1 MVQGI
6 SNSNKM
12 TLSSE
17 KTESDIPTESYSVN
31 RYLNKCQL
39 TPESIKKLAE
49 KLDILKKIA
58 SLKDNIVSH
67 NDEKDLHEDED
78 KTPEN
83 YEGLLLSHRYLLSS
97 GGSKT
102 KKISLDI
109 NIKKGF
115 NSLYIGREE
124 KKAQLTDQRINKKT
138 SKIDKKTSKIDKY
151 KLQPHVGT
159 EEKTV
164 IKGIIRKNNVK
175 TMVNELLTAKKSSAF
190 PIFVDKKINQQRYIK
205 LAEKIIKKEPVNN
218 DNVDLVSS
226 ATKQEKQAQIHQ
238 KENNSAYKNIESSM
252 AMPLN
257 NVSKV
262 DTKEEP
268 EIYQENIN
276 ETNKVV
282 PFPSQVTPV
291 KTVIALPKVAKMVSQ
306 LPAWQV
312 IDKKISML
320 TLPPSITYTFTKW
333 KSRYH
338 QAKIHFIDK
347 QVQLIASSGRVYQTA
362 LENLKQYNGGLSID
376 LTNSHKNKSWYINS
390 INAIYEREDENE

>member
-58 SLKDNIVSH
+58 SLKDNIASH
-67 NDEKDLHEDED
+67 NDEQDLQED

-97 GGSKT
+97 GDSKT

-138 SKIDKKTSKIDKY
+138 SKIDKY
-151 KLQPHVGT
+151 KLQPHVGI

-164 IKGIIRKNNVK
+164 IKDIIRKNNVK
-175 TMVNELLTAKKSSAF
+175 TMVNEFLSAKKSSVF

-205 LAEKIIKKEPVNN
+205 LVEKIIKKEPINN

-268 EIYQENIN
+268 EIYQENIT

-282 PFPSQVTPV
+282 PFSSQVTPI

>member
-58 SLKDNIVSH
+58 SLKDNITSH
-67 NDEKDLHEDED
+67 NDEQDLQED

-138 SKIDKKTSKIDKY
+138 SKIDKY
-151 KLQPHVGT
+151 KLQPHVGI

-164 IKGIIRKNNVK
+164 IKDIIRKNNVK
-175 TMVNELLTAKKSSAF
+175 TMVNEFLSAKKSSVF

-205 LAEKIIKKEPVNN
+205 LVEKIIKKEPVNN

-268 EIYQENIN
+268 EIYQENIT

-282 PFPSQVTPV
+282 PFSSQVTPI

-390 INAIYEREDENE
+390 INSIYEREDENE

>member
-58 SLKDNIVSH
+58 SLKDNIASH
-67 NDEKDLHEDED
+67 NDEQDLQED

-138 SKIDKKTSKIDKY
+138 SKIDKY
-151 KLQPHVGT
+151 KLQPHVGI

-164 IKGIIRKNNVK
+164 IKDIIRKNNVK
-175 TMVNELLTAKKSSAF
+175 TMVNEFLSAKKSSVF

-205 LAEKIIKKEPVNN
+205 LVEKIIKKEPVNN
-218 DNVDLVSS
+218 DNIDLVSS

-268 EIYQENIN
+268 EIYQENIT

-282 PFPSQVTPV
+282 PFSSQVTPI
-291 KTVIALPKVAKMVSQ
+291 KTVIALPKVAKMVLQ

>member
-115 NSLYIGREE
+115 NSLYIGIEE
-124 KKAQLTDQRINKKT
+124 KKAQLTDQRIN
-138 SKIDKKTSKIDKY
+138 KKTSKIDKY

-175 TMVNELLTAKKSSAF
+175 TMVNEFLTAKKSSAF

-257 NVSKV
+257 NVSKF

-282 PFPSQVTPV
+282 PFPSQVTPI

-362 LENLKQYNGGLSID
+362 LENLKQYNGVLSID

>member
-58 SLKDNIVSH
+58 SLKDNIASH
-67 NDEKDLHEDED
+67 NDEQDLQED
-78 KTPEN
+78 KMPEN

-138 SKIDKKTSKIDKY
+138 SKIDKY
-151 KLQPHVGT
+151 KLQPHVGI

-164 IKGIIRKNNVK
+164 IKDIIRKNNVK
-175 TMVNELLTAKKSSAF
+175 TMVNEFLSAKNSSVF
-190 PIFVDKKINQQRYIK
+190 PIFVDKKINQQQYIK
-205 LAEKIIKKEPVNN
+205 FLEKIIKKEPVNN

-268 EIYQENIN
+268 EIYQENIT

-282 PFPSQVTPV
+282 PFSSQVTPI

-390 INAIYEREDENE
+390 INAIFEREDENE

>member
-58 SLKDNIVSH
+58 SLKDNIASH
-67 NDEKDLHEDED
+67 NDEQDLQED

-138 SKIDKKTSKIDKY
+138 SKIDKY

-164 IKGIIRKNNVK
+164 IKDIIRKNNVK
-175 TMVNELLTAKKSSAF
+175 TMVNEFLSAKKSSVF

-205 LAEKIIKKEPVNN
+205 LVEKIIKKEPVNN
-218 DNVDLVSS
+218 DNIDLVSS

-268 EIYQENIN
+268 EIYQENIT

-282 PFPSQVTPV
+282 PFSSQVTPI

>member
-58 SLKDNIVSH
+58 SLKDNITSH
-67 NDEKDLHEDED
+67 NDEQDLQED

-138 SKIDKKTSKIDKY
+138 SKIDKY
-151 KLQPHVGT
+151 KLQSHVGI

-164 IKGIIRKNNVK
+164 IKDIIRKNN
-175 TMVNELLTAKKSSAF
+175 
-190 PIFVDKKINQQRYIK
+190 
-205 LAEKIIKKEPVNN
+205 
-218 DNVDLVSS
+218 
-226 ATKQEKQAQIHQ
+226 
-238 KENNSAYKNIESSM
+238 
-252 AMPLN
+252 
-257 NVSKV
+257 
-262 DTKEEP
+262 
-268 EIYQENIN
+268 
-276 ETNKVV
+276 
-282 PFPSQVTPV
+282 
-291 KTVIALPKVAKMVSQ
+291 
-306 LPAWQV
+306 
-312 IDKKISML
+312 
-320 TLPPSITYTFTKW
+320 
-333 KSRYH
+333 
-338 QAKIHFIDK
+338 
-347 QVQLIASSGRVYQTA
+347 
-362 LENLKQYNGGLSID
+362 
-376 LTNSHKNKSWYINS
+376 
-390 INAIYEREDENE
+390 

>member
-58 SLKDNIVSH
+58 SLKDNIASH
-67 NDEKDLHEDED
+67 NDEQDLQED

-124 KKAQLTDQRINKKT
+124 KKAQLTEQRIN
-138 SKIDKKTSKIDKY
+138 KKTSKIDKY
-151 KLQPHVGT
+151 KLQPHVGI

-164 IKGIIRKNNVK
+164 IKDIIRKNNVK
-175 TMVNELLTAKKSSAF
+175 TMVNEFLSAKKSSVF

-205 LAEKIIKKEPVNN
+205 LVEKIIKKEPVNN

-238 KENNSAYKNIESSM
+238 EENNSAYKNIESSM

-268 EIYQENIN
+268 EIYQENIT

-282 PFPSQVTPV
+282 PFSSQVTPI

>member
-58 SLKDNIVSH
+58 SLKDNIASH
-67 NDEKDLHEDED
+67 NDEQDLQED
-78 KTPEN
+78 KMPEN

-138 SKIDKKTSKIDKY
+138 SKIDKY
-151 KLQPHVGT
+151 KLQPHVGI

-164 IKGIIRKNNVK
+164 IKDIIRKNNVK
-175 TMVNELLTAKKSSAF
+175 TMVNEFLSTKKSSVF

-205 LAEKIIKKEPVNN
+205 LVEKIIKKEPVNN

-268 EIYQENIN
+268 EIYQENIT

-282 PFPSQVTPV
+282 PFSSQVTPI

>member
-58 SLKDNIVSH
+58 SLKDNIASH
-67 NDEKDLHEDED
+67 NDEQDLQED
-78 KTPEN
+78 KMPEN

-138 SKIDKKTSKIDKY
+138 SKIDKY
-151 KLQPHVGT
+151 KLQPHVGI

-164 IKGIIRKNNVK
+164 IKDIIRKNNVK
-175 TMVNELLTAKKSSAF
+175 TMVNEFLSAKKSSVF

-205 LAEKIIKKEPVNN
+205 LVEKIIKKEPVNN

-268 EIYQENIN
+268 EIYQENIT

-282 PFPSQVTPV
+282 PFSSQVTPI

-390 INAIYEREDENE
+390 INSIYEREDENE

>member
-58 SLKDNIVSH
+58 SLKDNIASH
-67 NDEKDLHEDED
+67 NDEQDLQED

-124 KKAQLTDQRINKKT
+124 KKTQLTDQRIN
-138 SKIDKKTSKIDKY
+138 KKTSKIDKY

-175 TMVNELLTAKKSSAF
+175 TMVNEFLSAKKSSAF
-190 PIFVDKKINQQRYIK
+190 PIFVDKKINQQRHIK
-205 LAEKIIKKEPVNN
+205 LAEKIIKKESVNN

-257 NVSKV
+257 NVSKF

-282 PFPSQVTPV
+282 PFPSQVTPI

>member
-1 MVQGI
+1 
-6 SNSNKM
+6 M

-49 KLDILKKIA
+49 KLDILKKIS
-58 SLKDNIVSH
+58 SLKDNITSH
-67 NDEKDLHEDED
+67 NDEQDLQED

-138 SKIDKKTSKIDKY
+138 SKIDKY
-151 KLQPHVGT
+151 KLQPHVGI

-164 IKGIIRKNNVK
+164 IKDIIRKNNVK
-175 TMVNELLTAKKSSAF
+175 TMVNEFLSAKKSSVF

-205 LAEKIIKKEPVNN
+205 LVEKIIKKEPVNN

-268 EIYQENIN
+268 EIYQENIT

-282 PFPSQVTPV
+282 PFSSQVTPI

>member
-58 SLKDNIVSH
+58 SLKDNIASH
-67 NDEKDLHEDED
+67 NDEQDLQED

-138 SKIDKKTSKIDKY
+138 SKIDKY
-151 KLQPHVGT
+151 KLQPHVGI

-164 IKGIIRKNNVK
+164 IKDIIRKNNVK
-175 TMVNELLTAKKSSAF
+175 TMVNEFLSAKKSSVF

-205 LAEKIIKKEPVNN
+205 LVEKIIKKEPVNN

-268 EIYQENIN
+268 EIYQENIT

-282 PFPSQVTPV
+282 PFSSQVTPI
-291 KTVIALPKVAKMVSQ
+291 KTVIALPKVVKMVSQ

>member
-58 SLKDNIVSH
+58 SLKDNIASH
-67 NDEKDLHEDED
+67 NDEQDLQED

-138 SKIDKKTSKIDKY
+138 SKIDKY
-151 KLQPHVGT
+151 KLQPHVGI

-164 IKGIIRKNNVK
+164 IKDIIRKNNVK
-175 TMVNELLTAKKSSAF
+175 TMVNEFLSAKKSSVF

-205 LAEKIIKKEPVNN
+205 LVEKIIKKEPVNN
-218 DNVDLVSS
+218 DNIDLVSS

-282 PFPSQVTPV
+282 PFSSQVTPI
-291 KTVIALPKVAKMVSQ
+291 KTVIALPKVAKMISQ

>member
-58 SLKDNIVSH
+58 SLKDNITSH
-67 NDEKDLHEDED
+67 NDEQDLQED

-124 KKAQLTDQRINKKT
+124 KKAQLTGQRIN
-138 SKIDKKTSKIDKY
+138 KKTSKIDKY
-151 KLQPHVGT
+151 KLQPHVGI

-164 IKGIIRKNNVK
+164 IKDIIRKNNVK
-175 TMVNELLTAKKSSAF
+175 TMVNEFLSAKKSSVF

-205 LAEKIIKKEPVNN
+205 LVEKIIKKEPINN

-268 EIYQENIN
+268 EIYQENIT

-282 PFPSQVTPV
+282 PFSSQVTPI

-390 INAIYEREDENE
+390 INSIYEREDENE

>member
-58 SLKDNIVSH
+58 SLKDNIASH
-67 NDEKDLHEDED
+67 NDEQDLQED
-78 KTPEN
+78 KMPEN

-138 SKIDKKTSKIDKY
+138 SKIDKY
-151 KLQPHVGT
+151 KLQPHVGI

-164 IKGIIRKNNVK
+164 IKDIIRKNNVK
-175 TMVNELLTAKKSSAF
+175 TMVNEFLSTKKSSVF

-205 LAEKIIKKEPVNN
+205 FLEKIIKKELVNN

-238 KENNSAYKNIESSM
+238 KENNSVYKNIEPSM

-268 EIYQENIN
+268 EIYQENIT

-282 PFPSQVTPV
+282 PFSSQVTPI

>member
-58 SLKDNIVSH
+58 SLKDNIASH
-67 NDEKDLHEDED
+67 NDEQDLQED

-97 GGSKT
+97 AGSKT

-124 KKAQLTDQRINKKT
+124 KKAQLTNQRIN
-138 SKIDKKTSKIDKY
+138 KKTSKIDKY

-164 IKGIIRKNNVK
+164 IKDIIRKNNVK
-175 TMVNELLTAKKSSAF
+175 TMVNEFLTAKKSSAF

-205 LAEKIIKKEPVNN
+205 LAEEIIKKEPVNN

-282 PFPSQVTPV
+282 PFPSQVTPI

-390 INAIYEREDENE
+390 INAIYEREDENK

>member
-31 RYLNKCQL
+31 RYVNKCQL

-58 SLKDNIVSH
+58 SLKDNIASH
-67 NDEKDLHEDED
+67 NDEQDLQED

-138 SKIDKKTSKIDKY
+138 SKIDKY
-151 KLQPHVGT
+151 KLQPHVGI

-164 IKGIIRKNNVK
+164 IKDIIRKNNVK
-175 TMVNELLTAKKSSAF
+175 TMVNEFLSAKKSSVF

-205 LAEKIIKKEPVNN
+205 LVEKIIKKEPVNN

-252 AMPLN
+252 AIPLN

-268 EIYQENIN
+268 EIYQENIT

-282 PFPSQVTPV
+282 PFSSQVTPI

>member
-17 KTESDIPTESYSVN
+17 IKESDIPTESYSVN

-49 KLDILKKIA
+49 KFDILKKIA
-58 SLKDNIVSH
+58 SLKDNISSH
-67 NDEKDLHEDED
+67 KDEKDLQED

-83 YEGLLLSHRYLLSS
+83 HEGLLLSHRYLLSS
-97 GGSKT
+97 AGSKT

-124 KKAQLTDQRINKKT
+124 KKAQLIDQRINKKI
-138 SKIDKKTSKIDKY
+138 SKIDKKESQIDKY

-175 TMVNELLTAKKSSAF
+175 TMVNEFLSAKKSSAF

-205 LAEKIIKKEPVNN
+205 LAEKIIKKESVNN

-226 ATKQEKQAQIHQ
+226 TTKQEEQASVNQRD
-238 KENNSAYKNIESSM
+238 NNSAYKNIESSM

-262 DTKEEP
+262 DIKEES

-282 PFPSQVTPV
+282 PFSSQVTPI

-390 INAIYEREDENE
+390 INAIYEREDKNE

>member
-58 SLKDNIVSH
+58 SLKDNIASH
-67 NDEKDLHEDED
+67 NDEQDLQED
-78 KTPEN
+78 KTLEN

-138 SKIDKKTSKIDKY
+138 SKIDKY
-151 KLQPHVGT
+151 KQQPHVGI

-164 IKGIIRKNNVK
+164 IKDIIRKNNVK
-175 TMVNELLTAKKSSAF
+175 TMVNEFLSAKKSSVF

-205 LAEKIIKKEPVNN
+205 LVEKIIKKEPVNN

-238 KENNSAYKNIESSM
+238 EENNSAYKNIESSM

-268 EIYQENIN
+268 EIYQENIT

-282 PFPSQVTPV
+282 PFSSQVTPI

>member
-58 SLKDNIVSH
+58 SLKDNIASH
-67 NDEKDLHEDED
+67 NDEQDLQED

-97 GGSKT
+97 AGSKT

-124 KKAQLTDQRINKKT
+124 KKAQLTNQRIN
-138 SKIDKKTSKIDKY
+138 KKTSKIDKY

-175 TMVNELLTAKKSSAF
+175 TMVNEFLSAKKSSAF
-190 PIFVDKKINQQRYIK
+190 PIFVDKKINQQRHIK
-205 LAEKIIKKEPVNN
+205 LAEKIIKKESVNN

-252 AMPLN
+252 AMSLN

-282 PFPSQVTPV
+282 PFSSQVTPI

-362 LENLKQYNGGLSID
+362 LENLKQYNGGVIHRS
-376 LTNSHKNKSWYINS
+376 N
-390 INAIYEREDENE
+390 

>member
-58 SLKDNIVSH
+58 SLKDNIASH
-67 NDEKDLHEDED
+67 NDEQDLQED
-78 KTPEN
+78 KMPEN

-138 SKIDKKTSKIDKY
+138 SKIDKY
-151 KLQPHVGT
+151 KLQPHVGI

-164 IKGIIRKNNVK
+164 IKDIIRKNNVK
-175 TMVNELLTAKKSSAF
+175 TMVNEFLSAKKSSVF

-205 LAEKIIKKEPVNN
+205 LVEKIIKKEPVNN
-218 DNVDLVSS
+218 DNIDLVSS

-268 EIYQENIN
+268 EIYQENIT

-282 PFPSQVTPV
+282 PFSSQVTPI

>member
-58 SLKDNIVSH
+58 SLKDNIASH
-67 NDEKDLHEDED
+67 NDEQDLQED

-138 SKIDKKTSKIDKY
+138 SKIDKY
-151 KLQPHVGT
+151 KLQPHVGI

-164 IKGIIRKNNVK
+164 IKDIIRKNNVK
-175 TMVNELLTAKKSSAF
+175 TMVNEFLSAKKSSVF

-205 LAEKIIKKEPVNN
+205 LVEKIIKKEPVNN

-238 KENNSAYKNIESSM
+238 EENNSAYKNIESSM

-268 EIYQENIN
+268 EIYQENIT

-282 PFPSQVTPV
+282 PFSSQVTPI

-390 INAIYEREDENE
+390 INSIYEREDENE

>member
-17 KTESDIPTESYSVN
+17 TKESDIPTESYSVN

-39 TPESIKKLAE
+39 TPENIKKLAE
-49 KLDILKKIA
+49 QFDILKKIA
-58 SLKDNIVSH
+58 SLKDNISSH
-67 NDEKDLHEDED
+67 KDEKDLQED

-83 YEGLLLSHRYLLSS
+83 HEGLLLSHRYLLSS

-138 SKIDKKTSKIDKY
+138 SKIDKY

-164 IKGIIRKNNVK
+164 IKDIIRKNNVE
-175 TMVNELLTAKKSSAF
+175 TMVNEFLSAEKSSVF
-190 PIFVDKKINQQRYIK
+190 PTFVDKKINQQRYIK
-205 LAEKIIKKEPVNN
+205 LAEKIIKKESVNN

-226 ATKQEKQAQIHQ
+226 TTKQEEQASVNQRD
-238 KENNSAYKNIESSM
+238 NNSAYKNIESSM

-262 DTKEEP
+262 DIKEES
-268 EIYQENIN
+268 EIYQENLN

-282 PFPSQVTPV
+282 PFPSQVTPI

-306 LPAWQV
+306 LSAWQV

-390 INAIYEREDENE
+390 INAIYEREDKNE

>member
-58 SLKDNIVSH
+58 SLKDNIASH
-67 NDEKDLHEDED
+67 NDEQDLQED

-138 SKIDKKTSKIDKY
+138 SKIDKY
-151 KLQPHVGT
+151 KLQPHVGI

-164 IKGIIRKNNVK
+164 IKDIIRKNNVK
-175 TMVNELLTAKKSSAF
+175 TMVNEFLSAKKSSVF

-205 LAEKIIKKEPVNN
+205 LVEKIIKKEPVNN

-252 AMPLN
+252 AIPLN

-268 EIYQENIN
+268 EIYQENIT

-282 PFPSQVTPV
+282 PFSSQVTPI

-347 QVQLIASSGRVYQTA
+347 QFQLIASSGRVYQTA

>member
-17 KTESDIPTESYSVN
+17 TKESDIPTESYSVN
-31 RYLNKCQL
+31 RYLNKYQL

-67 NDEKDLHEDED
+67 KDEKDLHEDED

-124 KKAQLTDQRINKKT
+124 KKVQLTDQRINKKT
-138 SKIDKKTSKIDKY
+138 SKIDKY
-151 KLQPHVGT
+151 KLQPHVGI

-164 IKGIIRKNNVK
+164 IKDIIRKNNVK
-175 TMVNELLTAKKSSAF
+175 TMVNEFLTAKKSSAF

-262 DTKEEP
+262 DTKEDP

-282 PFPSQVTPV
+282 PFPSQVTPI

>member
-1 MVQGI
+1 
-6 SNSNKM
+6 
-12 TLSSE
+12 
-17 KTESDIPTESYSVN
+17 
-31 RYLNKCQL
+31 
-39 TPESIKKLAE
+39 
-49 KLDILKKIA
+49 
-58 SLKDNIVSH
+58 
-67 NDEKDLHEDED
+67 
-78 KTPEN
+78 
-83 YEGLLLSHRYLLSS
+83 
-97 GGSKT
+97 
-102 KKISLDI
+102 
-109 NIKKGF
+109 
-115 NSLYIGREE
+115 GREE

-138 SKIDKKTSKIDKY
+138 SKIDKY
-151 KLQPHVGT
+151 KLQPHVGI

-164 IKGIIRKNNVK
+164 IKDIIRKNNVK
-175 TMVNELLTAKKSSAF
+175 TMVNEFLSAKKSSVF

-205 LAEKIIKKEPVNN
+205 LVEKIIKKEPVNN

-238 KENNSAYKNIESSM
+238 EENNSAYKNIESSM

-268 EIYQENIN
+268 EIYQENIT

-282 PFPSQVTPV
+282 PFSSQVTPI

-390 INAIYEREDENE
+390 INAIFEREDENE

>member
-58 SLKDNIVSH
+58 SLKDNIASH
-67 NDEKDLHEDED
+67 NDEQDLQED
-78 KTPEN
+78 KMPEN

-138 SKIDKKTSKIDKY
+138 SKIDKY
-151 KLQPHVGT
+151 KLQPHVGI

-164 IKGIIRKNNVK
+164 IKDIIRKNNVK
-175 TMVNELLTAKKSSAF
+175 TMVNEFLSAKKSSVF

-205 LAEKIIKKEPVNN
+205 LVEKIIKKEPINN

-268 EIYQENIN
+268 EIYQENIT

-282 PFPSQVTPV
+282 PFSSQVTPI

-390 INAIYEREDENE
+390 INAIYER

>member
-58 SLKDNIVSH
+58 SLKDNIASH
-67 NDEKDLHEDED
+67 NDEQDLQED
-78 KTPEN
+78 KMPEN

-124 KKAQLTDQRINKKT
+124 KKAQLTDHRIN
-138 SKIDKKTSKIDKY
+138 KKTSKIDKY
-151 KLQPHVGT
+151 KLQPHVGI

-164 IKGIIRKNNVK
+164 IKDIIRKNNVK
-175 TMVNELLTAKKSSAF
+175 TMVNEFLSTKKSSVF
-190 PIFVDKKINQQRYIK
+190 PIFVDKKINQQQYIK
-205 LAEKIIKKEPVNN
+205 FLEKIIKKEPVNN

-268 EIYQENIN
+268 EIYQENIT

-282 PFPSQVTPV
+282 PFSSQVTPI

>member
-17 KTESDIPTESYSVN
+17 KTESYIPTESYSVN

-58 SLKDNIVSH
+58 SLKDNIASH
-67 NDEKDLHEDED
+67 NDEQDLQED

-138 SKIDKKTSKIDKY
+138 SKIDKY
-151 KLQPHVGT
+151 KLQPHVGI

-164 IKGIIRKNNVK
+164 IKDIIRKNNVK
-175 TMVNELLTAKKSSAF
+175 TMVNEFLSAKKSSVF

-205 LAEKIIKKEPVNN
+205 LVEKIIKKEPVNN

-268 EIYQENIN
+268 EIYQENIT

-282 PFPSQVTPV
+282 PFSSQVTPI

>member
-17 KTESDIPTESYSVN
+17 TKESDIPTESYSVN

-49 KLDILKKIA
+49 QFDILKKIA
-58 SLKDNIVSH
+58 SLKDNIASH
-67 NDEKDLHEDED
+67 NDEQDLQED

-83 YEGLLLSHRYLLSS
+83 HEGLLLSHRYLLSS

-138 SKIDKKTSKIDKY
+138 SKIDKY

-159 EEKTV
+159 EEKNF
-164 IKGIIRKNNVK
+164 IKDIIIKNNIK
-175 TMVNELLTAKKSSAF
+175 TSVNEFYLAKKRSVF
-190 PIFVDKKINQQRYIK
+190 PTIVDKKINQQRYIK
-205 LAEKIIKKEPVNN
+205 LAEKIIKKESVNN

-226 ATKQEKQAQIHQ
+226 TTKQEEQAPVNQRN
-238 KENNSAYKNIESSM
+238 NNSAYKNIESSM
-252 AMPLN
+252 AIPLN

-268 EIYQENIN
+268 EIYQENLN
-276 ETNKVV
+276 ETNKVA
-282 PFPSQVTPV
+282 PFSSQVTPI
-291 KTVIALPKVAKMVSQ
+291 KTVIALPTVAKMVSQ

>member
-58 SLKDNIVSH
+58 SLKDNIASH
-67 NDEKDLHEDED
+67 NDEQDLQED

-97 GGSKT
+97 AGSKT

-124 KKAQLTDQRINKKT
+124 KKAQLTNQRINKKT

-151 KLQPHVGT
+151 KLQPHVGI

-164 IKGIIRKNNVK
+164 IKDIIRKNNVK
-175 TMVNELLTAKKSSAF
+175 TMVNEFLSTKKSSVF

-205 LAEKIIKKEPVNN
+205 FLEKIIKKELVNN

-238 KENNSAYKNIESSM
+238 KENNSVYKNIEPSM

-268 EIYQENIN
+268 EIYQENIT

-282 PFPSQVTPV
+282 PFSSQVTPI

>member
-58 SLKDNIVSH
+58 SLKDNIASH
-67 NDEKDLHEDED
+67 NDEQDLQED

-138 SKIDKKTSKIDKY
+138 SKIDKY
-151 KLQPHVGT
+151 KLQPHVGI

-164 IKGIIRKNNVK
+164 IKDIIRKNNVK
-175 TMVNELLTAKKSSAF
+175 TMVNEFLSAKKSSVF

-205 LAEKIIKKEPVNN
+205 LVEKIIKKEPVNN
-218 DNVDLVSS
+218 DNVDLVSC

-268 EIYQENIN
+268 EIYQENIT

-282 PFPSQVTPV
+282 PFSSQVTPI
-291 KTVIALPKVAKMVSQ
+291 KTVIALLKVAKMVSQ

-362 LENLKQYNGGLSID
+362 LENLKQYDGGLSID

-390 INAIYEREDENE
+390 INAIYGREDENE

>member
-58 SLKDNIVSH
+58 SLKDNITSH
-67 NDEKDLHEDED
+67 NDEQDLQED

-138 SKIDKKTSKIDKY
+138 SKIDKY
-151 KLQPHVGT
+151 KLQSHVGI

-164 IKGIIRKNNVK
+164 IKDIIRKNNVK
-175 TMVNELLTAKKSSAF
+175 TMVNEFLSAKKSSVF

-205 LAEKIIKKEPVNN
+205 LVEKIIKKEPVNN

-268 EIYQENIN
+268 EIYQENIT

-282 PFPSQVTPV
+282 PFSSQVTPI

>member
-124 KKAQLTDQRINKKT
+124 KKTQLTDQRIN
-138 SKIDKKTSKIDKY
+138 KKTSKIDKY

-175 TMVNELLTAKKSSAF
+175 TMVNEFLTAKKSSAF
-190 PIFVDKKINQQRYIK
+190 PIFVDKKINQQRHIK

-257 NVSKV
+257 NVSKF

-282 PFPSQVTPV
+282 PFPSQVTPI